1 MPAGIVEFMTQHLLC
16 SAFSARSGSVM
27 GEETLQAGLWNKLQ
41 LGYGFMKDISTQCMS
56 TMHSFGTVVE
66 TKNRLHL
73 TG

>member
-1 MPAGIVEFMTQHLLC
+1 MTQHLLC

-27 GEETLQAGLWNKLQ
+27 GEETLQAGLWNKFQ
-41 LGYGFMKDISTQCMS
+41 LGYGFMKDISTKCMS
-56 TMHSFGTVVE
+56 AMHSFGTVVE